1 MKVLLVGV
9 GGVGEAIA
17 AISKTRAWMQQMVL
31 ADYNVERAYAVQKKL
46 KGAQRYPVEKIDAG
60 DRDAIAALA
69 KKYDVDWVMNAVD
82 PLFNEAIFDAAFDAG
97 KNYMDMAMTLS
108 SPHPKKPHEKP
119 GVKLG
124 DYQFERAAAWEKK
137 GLLALIGMGV
147 EPGLSDVF
155 ARYAAD
161 HLFDEIDEIGIRDGA
176 NLVVRGYP
184 FAPTFSIWT
193 TIEECLNPP
202 VIWEQ
207 GRTWYTAA
215 PFSEPEVFEFPEGI
229 GPKECVHVEHEEV
242 LLVPRYL
249 KCKRVTFK
257 YGLGDEF
264 ISYLKMLHTL
274 GLDNKQK
281 IRVHGVEVAP
291 RDVVAACL
299 PNPATLGKQM
309 SGKTCAG
316 TYVTGVKDGKS
327 RAVYLYQVADN
338 KLCMKKIGSQAVV
351 AQTAFNPVLAME
363 LLEEGIWK
371 GTGVHGPEAFDAV
384 PFMKRMRGYGFP
396 YKIQERT

>member
-1 MKVLLVGV
+1 VRVLLVGV

-17 AISKTRAWMQQMVL
+17 AISKPRAWMQQMVL
-31 ADYNVERAYAVQKKL
+31 ADYNVERAHEVQKKL
-46 KGAQRYPVEKIDAG
+46 GSVKRYPVEKIDAG

-69 KKYDVDWVMNAVD
+69 RKYDVDWVMNAVD
-82 PLFNEAIFDAAFDAG
+82 PSFNKAIFDAAYEAG
-97 KNYMDMAMTLS
+97 KNYMDMALTLS
-108 SPHPKKPHEKP
+108 TPHLTRPHEKP

-124 DYQFERAAAWEKK
+124 DYQFERAAEWEKK
-137 GLLALIGMGV
+137 RLLALVGMGV
-147 EPGLSDVF
+147 EPGMSDVF

-161 HLFDEIDEIGIRDGA
+161 YLFDEIDEIGIRDGS
-176 NLVVRGYP
+176 NLRVRGYA

-207 GRTWYTAA
+207 AREWYTTA
-215 PFSEPEVFEFPEGI
+215 PFSEPEFFDFPEGI
-229 GPKECVHVEHEEV
+229 GPVECVHVEHEEV

-274 GLDNKQK
+274 GLDKKEK
-281 IRVHGVEVAP
+281 IRVRGAEVAP

-299 PNPATLGKQM
+299 PNPATLGNQM

-316 TYVTGVKDGKS
+316 TYVTGMKDGKP

-338 KLCMKKIGSQAVV
+338 KTCMRKIGSQAVV
-351 AQTAFNPVLAME
+351 AQTAFNPVLALE
-363 LLEEGIWK
+363 LLDQGIWK
-371 GTGVHGPEAFDAV
+371 GTGVQGPEAFDAV

-396 YKIQERT
+396 YKMQER